1 MSLLTAMLLI
11 TIVGMAIK
19 IVQLRL
25 ELDPLRRD
33 LRMLRKSLGQLSID
47 DESKLHA
54 IAVPTLQDLT
64 WSWRVWI
71 PQGRQV
77 TLHYQWGNVPRTGVP
92 SKRNSVTLPPGEQSI
107 WLSAMQVGPRASEIE
122 VTLDTSGGMVGART
136 RSNDRWLMRFTQDSN
151 STAFEGVPWSTYVA
165 PQSEKVIVLRR
176 FRVGE
181 EMSSEELSRS
191 NEPTPGFIVWLER
204 Q

>member
-11 TIVGMAIK
+11 TITGMAIR

-25 ELDPLRRD
+25 EVDPLRRD
-33 LRMLRKSLGQLSID
+33 LRVLRKSLGQLSID

-54 IAVPTLQDLT
+54 LAVPTLQDLT

-71 PQGRQV
+71 PEGRQI
-77 TLHYQWGNVPRTGVP
+77 TLHYQWGNVPRKGVP

-107 WLSAMQVGPRASEIE
+107 WLSAMQRGARRSEIE
-122 VTLDTSGGMVGART
+122 VTLDTSGGMVGDST
-136 RSNDRWLMRFTQDSN
+136 RSNDRWLMGFIEDSN

-165 PQSEKVIVLRR
+165 PENEKVIVLRR

-181 EMSSEELSRS
+181 AMSSAEL
-191 NEPTPGFIVWLER
+191 NQLDAPTPGFIVWLER

>member
-1 MSLLTAMLLI
+1 MSLLTALLLI
-11 TIVGMAIK
+11 TITGMAIK

-25 ELDPLRRD
+25 EVDPLRRD
-33 LRMLRKSLGQLSID
+33 LRILRKAIGQLSIE

-54 IAVPTLQDLT
+54 MAVPTLQDLT

-71 PQGRQV
+71 PQGRPV
-77 TLHYQWGNVPRTGVP
+77 TLHYQWGNVPRKGVP

-107 WLSAMQVGPRASEIE
+107 WLNAMQRGVRRSEIE
-122 VTLDTSGGMVGART
+122 VTLDTSGGMVGDST
-136 RSNDRWLMRFTQDSN
+136 RSNDRWLMDFIGDSN
-151 STAFEGVPWSTYVA
+151 SKVFEGVPWSTYVA
-165 PQSEKVIVLRR
+165 AENEKVIVLRR

-181 EMSSEELSRS
+181 EISSEEL
-191 NEPTPGFIVWLER
+191 NQLEELTPGFIVWLER